1 MEKNHSDMKVRYSI
15 GTKLIAISSAIV
27 VSALVFVTFL
37 VSYFITLD
45 IRRNA
50 ESNNLALN
58 SRTAADCQNRI
69 KNAISSV
76 DMMIDLC
83 MAAEGNET
91 EIRSIT
97 ELFFDRN
104 KEIAAVYIPETQS
117 LFYSQMFV
125 VSHEMD
131 FSMISDYFEQNKKG
145 FEQSSLGTVFLKN
158 ASPFFEVPLMAIF
171 TPTARR
177 GKTKSIGILYSSE
190 ALFESFSEG
199 SINQSFFVNSDG
211 ETLVHSTMEMMME
224 GKDMSLTPIVRQM
237 KKSKLNNMQTTY
249 TDETG
254 EEYIGAFR
262 KLDGAEGAVLTEVK
276 TGIVLEGVRATT
288 RRNVYITM
296 AILFLTILFIYF
308 FAKSMSRPLKQ
319 LSAVV
324 NEINNGNF
332 NTPLFS
338 ELKTKSQDEIG
349 VLVKSTKNER
359 EILNMFTKLT
369 NRGVTKA
376 IITKKIDFEP
386 HLKDITIF
394 FSDIR
399 GFTAISDGFKNRFG
413 EKSAAEIIGF
423 LNDYMSRM
431 VTCILRTGGIVD
443 KFEGDAIMACWGV
456 LRNESLDWELL
467 PDGSA
472 EKEAA
477 FKKHQ
482 KAIRDDALSAITS
495 CIAMR
500 YSLSKYNKDARAFT
514 NAHANDPLSKYKPE
528 IRIGSGLNS
537 GRATVGFMGSYDK
550 MEFTS
555 IGDAVNLA
563 SRTESS
569 NKPCGTDILITED
582 TRALLIDY
590 IRCEENNYTIKKEN
604 ASREIIVEQ
613 IPVEFEVK
621 GKGKQHFYAVV
632 NIPHFNVQSFF
643 GGKDPMFEIDE
654 ECARTVGPKGPKT
667 IAELRKILGIP
678 QPDFEKVNLNA
689 EENKIQVA
697 KN

>member
-1 MEKNHSDMKVRYSI
+1 MERNHSDMKVKYSI

-131 FSMISDYFEQNKKG
+131 FSMIADYFEQNKKG

-177 GKTKSIGILYSSE
+177 GKTKSLGILYSSE

-224 GKDMSLTPIVRQM
+224 GKDMSLAPIVRQM
-237 KKSKLNNMQTTY
+237 KTSKLNNMQTTY

-262 KLDGAEGAVLTEVK
+262 KLEGAEGAVLTEVK

-477 FKKHQ
+477 FKQHQ
-482 KAIRDDALSAITS
+482 
-495 CIAMR
+495 
-500 YSLSKYNKDARAFT
+500 
-514 NAHANDPLSKYKPE
+514 
-528 IRIGSGLNS
+528 
-537 GRATVGFMGSYDK
+537 GR
-550 MEFTS
+550 
-555 IGDAVNLA
+555 
-563 SRTESS
+563 RTERD
-569 NKPCGTDILITED
+569 NELHC
-582 TRALLIDY
+582 
-590 IRCEENNYTIKKEN
+590 N
-604 ASREIIVEQ
+604 AV
-613 IPVEFEVK
+613 F
-621 GKGKQHFYAVV
+621 A
-632 NIPHFNVQSFF
+632 
-643 GGKDPMFEIDE
+643 FEI
-654 ECARTVGPKGPKT
+654 
-667 IAELRKILGIP
+667 
-678 QPDFEKVNLNA
+678 
-689 EENKIQVA
+689 
-697 KN
+697 

>member
-1 MEKNHSDMKVRYSI
+1 MERNHSDMKVKYSI

-177 GKTKSIGILYSSE
+177 GKTKSLGILYSSE

-224 GKDMSLTPIVRQM
+224 GKDMSLAPIVRQM
-237 KKSKLNNMQTTY
+237 KTSKLNNMQTTY

-262 KLDGAEGAVLTEVK
+262 KLEGAEGAVLTEVK

-319 LSAVV
+319 LSAIV

-667 IAELRKILGIP
+667 LAELRKILGIP

>member
-1 MEKNHSDMKVRYSI
+1 MKVRYSI

-262 KLDGAEGAVLTEVK
+262 KLEGAEGAVLTEVK

>member
-1 MEKNHSDMKVRYSI
+1 MKVRYSI

-224 GKDMSLTPIVRQM
+224 GKDMSLAPIVRQM
-237 KKSKLNNMQTTY
+237 KTSKLNNMQTTY

-262 KLDGAEGAVLTEVK
+262 KLEGAEGAVLTEVK

>member
-1 MEKNHSDMKVRYSI
+1 MKVRYSI
-15 GTKLIAISSAIV
+15 GTKLITISSAIV

-237 KKSKLNNMQTTY
+237 KTSKLNNMQTTY

-262 KLDGAEGAVLTEVK
+262 KLEGAEGAVLTEVK

-667 IAELRKILGIP
+667 LAELRKILGIP

>member
-1 MEKNHSDMKVRYSI
+1 MKVRYSI

-131 FSMISDYFEQNKKG
+131 FSMIADYFEQNKKG

-224 GKDMSLTPIVRQM
+224 GKDMSLAPIVRQM
-237 KKSKLNNMQTTY
+237 KTSKLNNMQTTY

-262 KLDGAEGAVLTEVK
+262 KLEGAEGAVLTEVK

>member
-177 GKTKSIGILYSSE
+177 GKTKSLGILYSSE

-537 GRATVGFMGSYDK
+537 GRVTVGFMGSYDK

-621 GKGKQHFYAVV
+621 GKGKQHFYGVV

-643 GGKDPMFEIDE
+643 GGKDQMFEIDE

>member
-1 MEKNHSDMKVRYSI
+1 MKVKYSI

-131 FSMISDYFEQNKKG
+131 FSMIADYFEQNKKG

-177 GKTKSIGILYSSE
+177 GKTKSLGILYSSE

-224 GKDMSLTPIVRQM
+224 GKDMSLAPIVRQM
-237 KKSKLNNMQTTY
+237 KTSKLNNMQTTY

-262 KLDGAEGAVLTEVK
+262 KLEGAEGAVLTEVK

-500 YSLSKYNKDARAFT
+500 YSLSKYNKDAKAFT

-621 GKGKQHFYAVV
+621 GKGKQHFYGVV

-643 GGKDPMFEIDE
+643 GGKDPTFEIDE

-667 IAELRKILGIP
+667 LAELRKILGIP

>member
-1 MEKNHSDMKVRYSI
+1 MERNHSDMKVKYSI

-97 ELFFDRN
+97 EFFFDRN

-131 FSMISDYFEQNKKG
+131 FSMIADYFEQNKKG

-177 GKTKSIGILYSSE
+177 GKTKSLGILYSSE

-224 GKDMSLTPIVRQM
+224 GKDMSLAPIVRQM
-237 KKSKLNNMQTTY
+237 KTSKLNNMQTTY

-262 KLDGAEGAVLTEVK
+262 KLEGAEGAVLTEVK

-467 PDGSA
+467 PDGST

-667 IAELRKILGIP
+667 LAELRKILGIP

>member
-1 MEKNHSDMKVRYSI
+1 MKVRYSI